1 MRGRSERKARPR
13 VAVEASIETEQRGV
27 ASAKLAVLKLAE
39 QLGNVSKA
47 CKMMG
52 VSRDSFYRFKKL
64 YEAGGETALEET
76 ARRKPLLKN
85 RVPVEIEQAVIE
97 LALEQ
102 PALGPIR
109 VANELSARGLKISPG
124 GVRCVWL
131 RHNLERTA
139 LRRRARE
146 QATPE
151 PAREAA
157 APARIF

>member
-1 MRGRSERKARPR
+1 M
-13 VAVEASIETEQRGV
+13 EAITEPEQREV

-39 QLGNVSKA
+39 ELGNVSKA
-47 CKMMG
+47 CKIMG

-64 YEAGGETALEET
+64 YEAGGESALEET

-85 RVPVEIEQAVIE
+85 RVAPEIERAVVE

-109 VANELSARGLKISPG
+109 VAAELATRGLKISPG

-146 QATPE
+146 QSAATSLPQ
-151 PAREAA
+151 PGGM
-157 APARIF
+157 